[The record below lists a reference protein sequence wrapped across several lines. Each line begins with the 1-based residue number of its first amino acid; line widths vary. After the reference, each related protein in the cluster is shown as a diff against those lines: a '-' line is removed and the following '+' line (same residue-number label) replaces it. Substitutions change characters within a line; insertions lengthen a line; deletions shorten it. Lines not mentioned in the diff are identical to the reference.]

1 MTYSFRPAGAA
12 DLTMLRRWLRTPE
25 VIRWWGEPAGQ
36 AALLE
41 SDLSEPLMVMRIVSH
56 DRRAF
61 AYAQDYDV
69 SSWPQARNT
78 SRRRIHRAARHDR
91 PWSWC
96 GVPAPAGPAPNQR
109 RRAARCDRSRHG
121 ECTRPQCLQKGRF
134 RRTRTLR
141 RRGWRDRAHDFS
153 WLIGNTARSQQH
165 RVHAHR
171 GNSSASVDQRL
182 SVNDLQKI
190 ALSRHTR

>member
-1 MTYSFRPAGAA
+1 MTYSFRPADAA

-69 SSWPQARNT
+69 SSWPQAQFSHLPLGT
-78 SRRRIHRAARHDR
+78 RAVDAFIGLPDMIGRGHGAAFLRLLAQRLISDGAPLVAIDPDTGNAR
-91 PWSWC
+91 
-96 GVPAPAGPAPNQR
+96 
-109 RRAARCDRSRHG
+109 
-121 ECTRPQCLQKGRF
+121 
-134 RRTRTLR
+134 
-141 RRGWRDRAHDFS
+141 
-153 WLIGNTARSQQH
+153 ARSAYKRAGFVEQGLFGVEDGQ
-165 RVHAHR
+165 
-171 GNSSASVDQRL
+171 
-182 SVNDLQKI
+182 I
-190 ALSRHTR
+190 ALMIFRG